1 MATIPYI
8 EHNLGTTGEYPQRV
22 DRIIEVMEEATAGHP
37 HAKTALD
44 VACWGI
50 FGKSVRLPEC
60 ELLGNVEYIVRQV
73 VDSGL
78 ACKQ

>member
-8 EHNLGTTGEYPQRV
+8 KQSLGTIGEYPQRV
-22 DRIIEVMEEATAGHP
+22 DRINEVMEEATAGHL

-44 VACWGI
+44 VACLGI
-50 FGKSVRLPEC
+50 SGKSVRLPKC
-60 ELLGNVEYIVRQV
+60 ELPGNVEYIVRQV